1 MSCWT
6 KLAFAALTLAAL
18 SVATP
23 AATANPHARGGH
35 YHGGYYGGYRGVYYR
50 PYYGGYYGG
59 YGYGYGYPAV
69 GVGVIIA
76 PRPIIVNQQPVIVA
90 QPILPIQPVPQQPFA
105 GPLQQ
110 QPGQLR
116 VAPVPVP
123 NFPNVPPVP

>member
-23 AATANPHARGGH
+23 AATANPHARGGYYRP
-35 YHGGYYGGYRGVYYR
+35 YHGGYYR

-59 YGYGYGYPAV
+59 YGYGYPAV
-69 GVGVIIA
+69 GFGIVIA

-90 QPILPIQPVPQQPFA
+90 QPILPIQPTPPPPPSPFA
-105 GPLQQ
+105 DPLQQ

-116 VAPVPVP
+116 VAPIPV
-123 NFPNVPPVP
+123 PNVPPVP